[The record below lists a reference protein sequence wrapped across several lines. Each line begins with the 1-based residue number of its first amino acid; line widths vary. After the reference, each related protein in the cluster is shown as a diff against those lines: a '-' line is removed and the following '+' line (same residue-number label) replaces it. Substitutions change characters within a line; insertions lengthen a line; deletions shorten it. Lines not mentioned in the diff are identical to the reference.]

1 MTGLKLLVCTDVP
14 QVIPPLKG
22 EGRRA
27 LSRLGGVPTRP
38 LAAARVHPP
47 PLRVGGM
54 ERVAPL
60 RSLRGANP

>member
-1 MTGLKLLVCTDVP
+1 MIALKLLESTDAP

-27 LSRLGGVPTRP
+27 LARRGGVPTRP

-47 PLRVGGM
+47 PLRVGAM